1 LRSNFICF
9 FSLGRRTYCQAEG
22 NDASKYIFLT
32 LEIIDMDLERFGG
45 VTCIPIVIVKK
56 KSGRGSQVVGNTN
69 VDLNAR
75 YAFLMGSDLNARNST

>member
-1 LRSNFICF
+1 
-9 FSLGRRTYCQAEG
+9 
-22 NDASKYIFLT
+22 
-32 LEIIDMDLERFGG
+32 MDLERFGG